1 MFKGELSLGRL
12 TVDPHLDTLMLLLL
26 PADESI
32 PLLGF
37 SLSSPISFLFA
48 NCEPLA
54 RVQLDLFCSAESD
67 AGMLGGV
74 AGEAV
79 CGFGSPEPRSRKFDV
94 CSPSRHHSISDCIL

>member
-1 MFKGELSLGRL
+1 MFKGGTFLGAS
-12 TVDPHLDTLMLLLL
+12 VDPHLDTLMLLLL

-32 PLLGF
+32 PLLCS

-67 AGMLGGV
+67 AGWWVVLLV
-74 AGEAV
+74 
-79 CGFGSPEPRSRKFDV
+79 
-94 CSPSRHHSISDCIL
+94 

>member
-32 PLLGF
+32 PLLGS

-67 AGMLGGV
+67 VGVVGGATGV
-74 AGEAV
+74 AV
-79 CGFGSPEPRSRKFDV
+79 CGFGTLQACSREFDV
-94 CSPSRHHSISDCIL
+94 CVLGELPHHSISG